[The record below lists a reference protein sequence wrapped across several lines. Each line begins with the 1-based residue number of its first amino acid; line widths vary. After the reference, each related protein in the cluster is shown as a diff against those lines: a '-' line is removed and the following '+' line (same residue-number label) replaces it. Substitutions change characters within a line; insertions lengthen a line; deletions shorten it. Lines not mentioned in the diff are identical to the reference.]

1 MKLLSGLK
9 VLDLTRFYA
18 GPFCTMLPGD
28 LVADVVKVE
37 APGGNLTRRHRRRP
51 PRRTPFGAGRA
62 PTRSRRRTAPGS
74 CSRPDVDQPTAPSCP
89 FRTSFMIHSLKGA

>member
-51 PRRTPFGAGRA
+51 ASSPPVLAVPPPRPASQTPRH
-62 PTRSRRRTAPGS
+62 R
-74 CSRPDVDQPTAPSCP
+74 
-89 FRTSFMIHSLKGA
+89 